1 MDALGQKIVEEQSS
15 SPCIFV
21 HELQVALP
29 KSSSFSSRKAKI
41 PQISWLVNLP
51 PHQNYSKGLIAG
63 LIKGNQ
69 WYFNKPWS

>member
-1 MDALGQKIVEEQSS
+1 MGAMGQKIVEEQLS

-51 PHQNYSKGLIAG
+51 PP
-63 LIKGNQ
+63 LIKGN
-69 WYFNKPWS
+69 